1 MTTTTDQGAL
11 FPAAPAQD
19 PAPAGDAPHAPAHG
33 EADVSRPERD
43 TTIGPRI
50 IGLDLSI
57 AAPGFADIDGNTHT
71 LRLAAKLGDTR
82 LVEIAREAVKLA
94 ITGHAWRADLAVIE
108 DLPTHAHG
116 AGITGMVHGA
126 VRAALIDALVPYVT
140 VPPASLKKFA
150 SGKGNADKT
159 AMAIAALKRFGRE
172 FADDNQCDAFWL
184 RAMGLAAYG
193 RLGVELPA
201 AQREALGKIAWPVL
215 GERVAAV
222 L

>member
-1 MTTTTDQGAL
+1 MSERTILPVDGCACEAL
-11 FPAAPAQD
+11 SAAVSPAAVPA
-19 PAPAGDAPHAPAHG
+19 AA
-33 EADVSRPERD
+33 
-43 TTIGPRI
+43 GPRI

-71 LRLAAKLGDTR
+71 LKLPAKLGDAR
-82 LVEIAREAVKLA
+82 LVEIARETVKLA
-94 ITGHAWRADLAVIE
+94 MTGHAWHADLAVIE

-150 SGKGNADKT
+150 TGKGNADKT
-159 AMAIAALKRFGRE
+159 GMAIAALKRFGCE

-193 RLGVELPA
+193 HLLVELPA
-201 AQREALGKIAWPVL
+201 AQCEALGKVAWPKL
-215 GERVAAV
+215 AVAA
-222 L
+222 